1 MSAAALIGDQLILE
15 EDYDEN
21 YAPSEQEI
29 QEYAREIGIDPD
41 REPELLWLAREG
53 IVAPLPPEWKPCQDV
68 TGEIYYFN
76 FSTGQSTWDHPCD
89 EHYRRL
95 VVQEREHVQLT
106 ATAGGA
112 WVKKD
117 KKKKKKKME
126 KKENKEKKRKTS
138 VSAPGGLTSVF
149 PSPLVGLAPLQ
160 SPGPLSGNAPAL
172 RGSLSSSGG
181 LEPLKSTLGDFRK
194 SGASSIL
201 GNRQKLGSLT
211 LPGFDDDDDDDDDV
225 SSEKESC
232 PQDPD
237 RLLKNLLLDQNAL
250 GGGLQY
256 EDSEASGK
264 AAQEERTEPELQDL
278 ALSGDHSPEPLSQ
291 QDSLRGHHLH
301 LSPRLLRPYPEHSAE
316 HSKKD
321 VAEDYS
327 EVEDGDVKGE
337 GGSFEEGEVEEGL
350 KGEEGE
356 KGNRSGRKEVDE
368 PEEGQE
374 RRKATIERKNEEE
387 EEEEEVW
394 VEKVEKECCEG
405 ENKEKEEWDDR
416 VTENKHSEKQEED
429 DSNDKVERC
438 FERHKYKECVK
449 AVERVD
455 DEEEEKEEGMQG
467 GLEHEQDGNTDVETC
482 FKSDKDDK
490 GIDELSGSMHDEE
503 RKNDTE
509 EEKGEV
515 SSIGEQEKEMD
526 EEEEEEDG
534 ESEEVLERCS
544 LSQRNLTESDNDISE
559 RCVLSEGGE
568 GGEAEGEGLDTRNE
582 SESQKLPAALERDKE
597 VNQVFKMEA
606 AQDRRAKLD
615 QKIMLSD
622 LKRCDDKSKIQR
634 KNMTEK
640 CQPEEESDTS
650 KHIQT
655 SASFDVKMSEHFLD
669 VSNLSAAE
677 PEESEEDVKTKTAS
691 RHVHA
696 EEKGHLPK
704 VDGHQ
709 SSPPPSSCPSH
720 SEQSVELQPRHSLE
734 FQRPKTGRGRRVCS
748 VITGP
753 EAAELPSQHQDE
765 HSWRIPKEKDSV
777 KKEVRTKTG
786 REERSLREKEDQK
799 EKREE
804 TTHLLEEKLK
814 RAEEEEERKLK
825 EESEKILR
833 ALRERLLC
841 KRREEEARVTE
852 ESERTL
858 EKLRESVQE
867 ETEKQKHKLRLES
880 VAMLKEFCVTL
891 EDERAAER
899 DRLIAQKKQDIE
911 RLRAELDEEL
921 QGERRR
927 LLQEQGEEV
936 NSLKQEVK
944 SSERKRALTV
954 SPRPEQHLADYH
966 RDLADLLQE
975 VREEV
980 QRDHERKLEELR
992 KDHLREINNIREN
1005 YLKKE
1010 SELQALADQLELR
1023 AEELKSLEAMLQTKV
1038 ADLNKRKKMFGE
1050 KEEEAVPRL
1059 IQERDQLREELERTT
1074 TEKHHAQESAQRAR
1088 EERSKAKEVEER
1100 LREERNKA
1108 RDESRRAKDEQ
1119 EKLQR
1124 EVHLLQEKYHSLSC
1138 RLSELEHEEGS
1149 ISLTREPQSDKV
1161 RGEKPAT
1168 SGPSTDK
1175 RGGLAESSVPSGPDS
1190 QSMDDSLSGA
1200 SIHKTKVFKER
1211 DSNRL
1216 LETQTSSSQDLNHE
1230 GSVTEEIIHFL
1241 QEARNVSELE
1251 RIVQK
1256 GNTLLRRTEEQ
1267 LQQLDISIA
1276 EEPLSE
1282 DLSPL
1287 RKVTFDVLD
1296 SDLSSSADPHIKTKG
1311 HSAVPAKVQQLAESL
1326 QQISGQLN
1334 TVLSALGSIS
1344 QRQQSSTPRTAFSLH
1359 QPDSASSSK
1368 PVLPHIPT
1376 VCHHSI
1382 SAPPFRKL
1390 SEHSGKWVP
1399 QESLYRAS
1407 EDLVNRRWSHMFPA
1421 MNPVTSSTTT
1431 STSAYSSYTPYSEH
1445 SPGLQLVTQSVEV
1458 DGERLQREIDSKK
1471 RWLQRRMKDTSIP
1484 LLTRCHPPSSKS
1496 GLVQLGLDDN
1506 NQIRVYHY

>member
-76 FSTGQSTWDHPCD
+76 FSSGQSTWDHPCD

-117 KKKKKKKME
+117 KKKKKKKTE
-126 KKENKEKKRKTS
+126 KKENKEKKRKPS
-138 VSAPGGLTSVF
+138 VNAPGGLTSVF
-149 PSPLVGLAPLQ
+149 PSPLVSLAPLQ

-194 SGASSIL
+194 SGASSVL
-201 GNRQKLGSLT
+201 GSRQKLGSLT
-211 LPGFDDDDDDDDDV
+211 LPGFDDDDDDDDV
-225 SSEKESC
+225 SSEKESG
-232 PQDPD
+232 PQDPS

-316 HSKKD
+316 HSKRD
-321 VAEDYS
+321 VAEDFS
-327 EVEDGDVKGE
+327 EVEDGGVKGE
-337 GGSFEEGEVEEGL
+337 GGSFEEGVVEEGD

-356 KGNRSGRKEVDE
+356 EGNRSGRKEVDE

-374 RRKATIERKNEEE
+374 RSKATIERENDD

-394 VEKVEKECCEG
+394 VEEVEKECCEG
-405 ENKEKEEWDDR
+405 ENEEKEEWDDR
-416 VTENKHSEKQEED
+416 VTENKPSEKQEED
-429 DSNDKVERC
+429 DSHDKVERC

-449 AVERVD
+449 AVERV
-455 DEEEEKEEGMQG
+455 EEEKEGMQG
-467 GLEHEQDGNTDVETC
+467 GLEHEQDGNTDVEKC

-490 GIDELSGSMHDEE
+490 TIDELSGSMHDEE
-503 RKNDTE
+503 SE

-526 EEEEEEDG
+526 KEEEEEDDG

-544 LSQRNLTESDNDISE
+544 LSQRNLTESEKDVSE

-568 GGEAEGEGLDTRNE
+568 GGEGGEAEGEG
-582 SESQKLPAALERDKE
+582 SESQKLPAALEREKE

-606 AQDRRAKLD
+606 AQDRRAKLG
-615 QKIMLSD
+615 QKIMLRD

-640 CQPEEESDTS
+640 CQAEEESDTS

-655 SASFDVKMSEHFLD
+655 SASFDVKVSEHFLD
-669 VSNLSAAE
+669 VNNLSAAE
-677 PEESEEDVKTKTAS
+677 PEESEEEVKTKTGS
-691 RHVHA
+691 RYVHA

-704 VDGHQ
+704 VDRHR
-709 SSPPPSSCPSH
+709 SSPPPSSCPSSCPSP
-720 SEQSVELQPRHSLE
+720 SEQSVELQPRSSLE

-748 VITGP
+748 VITEP
-753 EAAELPSQHQDE
+753 EAAELASQNPDK

-777 KKEVRTKTG
+777 KKEARTKTE
-786 REERSLREKEDQK
+786 REERSLREKEDEK
-799 EKREE
+799 EKREKE
-804 TTHLLEEKLK
+804 MTTHLLEEKLK
-814 RAEEEEERKLK
+814 RAEEEEQEEERKLK

-867 ETEKQKHKLRLES
+867 ETQKQKHKLRLES

-891 EDERAAER
+891 EDERSAER

-966 RDLADLLQE
+966 RDLADLLQG

-992 KDHLREINNIREN
+992 KEHLREINNIREN
-1005 YLKKE
+1005 YLNKE

-1023 AEELKSLEAMLQTKV
+1023 AEELKSLEAMLQNKV

-1059 IQERDQLREELERTT
+1059 IQERDQLREELERTR

-1124 EVHLLQEKYHSLSC
+1124 EVHLLQEKHHSLSC

-1149 ISLTREPQSDKV
+1149 VSLTREPQSDKV
-1161 RGEKPAT
+1161 RGDKPAAP
-1168 SGPSTDK
+1168 GPSTDK
-1175 RGGLAESSVPSGPDS
+1175 RGGLADPPVPSGPDS
-1190 QSMDDSLSGA
+1190 QSMDDSSSGA

-1211 DSNRL
+1211 KSNQL

-1230 GSVTEEIIHFL
+1230 GSVTEEILHFL

-1256 GNTLLRRTEEQ
+1256 GNTLLRRTEEH

-1368 PVLPHIPT
+1368 PVLPHMPT

-1399 QESLYRAS
+1399 QESLYSAS
-1407 EDLVNRRWSHMFPA
+1407 EDLVNRRWSQMFPGAA
-1421 MNPVTSSTTT
+1421 MNPVTSSTTI

-1445 SPGLQLVTQSVEV
+1445 RPGLQLVTQSVEV

>member
-291 QDSLRGHHLH
+291 Q
-301 LSPRLLRPYPEHSAE
+301 
-316 HSKKD
+316 
-321 VAEDYS
+321 
-327 EVEDGDVKGE
+327 
-337 GGSFEEGEVEEGL
+337 
-350 KGEEGE
+350 
-356 KGNRSGRKEVDE
+356 
-368 PEEGQE
+368 
-374 RRKATIERKNEEE
+374 
-387 EEEEEVW
+387 
-394 VEKVEKECCEG
+394 
-405 ENKEKEEWDDR
+405 
-416 VTENKHSEKQEED
+416 
-429 DSNDKVERC
+429 
-438 FERHKYKECVK
+438 
-449 AVERVD
+449 
-455 DEEEEKEEGMQG
+455 
-467 GLEHEQDGNTDVETC
+467 
-482 FKSDKDDK
+482 
-490 GIDELSGSMHDEE
+490 
-503 RKNDTE
+503 
-509 EEKGEV
+509 
-515 SSIGEQEKEMD
+515 
-526 EEEEEEDG
+526 
-534 ESEEVLERCS
+534 
-544 LSQRNLTESDNDISE
+544 
-559 RCVLSEGGE
+559 
-568 GGEAEGEGLDTRNE
+568 
-582 SESQKLPAALERDKE
+582 
-597 VNQVFKMEA
+597 
-606 AQDRRAKLD
+606 
-615 QKIMLSD
+615 
-622 LKRCDDKSKIQR
+622 
-634 KNMTEK
+634 
-640 CQPEEESDTS
+640 ESDTS

-1407 EDLVNRRWSHMFPA
+1407 EDLVNRRWSHMFPGAA